1 VQYRVARGNAYE
13 SQREQ
18 QNVSS
23 LRWNHSHHATTQFEE
38 TGEIQDAPRVPA
50 MAEAPS
56 VLQVSSMA

>member
-1 VQYRVARGNAYE
+1 VQYRVARGNAYK
-13 SQREQ
+13 SQRER

-38 TGEIQDAPRVPA
+38 TGEIQDGPRVPA